1 VRGYLSQCRAALV
14 EEGSA
19 PGLLRRVVLVV
30 AAWAALA
37 VILIL
42 AGEAVAHSSAA
53 DHFDR
58 HVTAVVVAHRAPAL
72 DAAMKAV
79 TWIGSWV
86 ALVVTG
92 LVLVVLTARGRLAV
106 LALPLAVVA
115 WAGESGGVTL
125 AKHVVG
131 RARPPEALW
140 LVRAHGWSWPS
151 GHSATAVLIYT
162 IWAILITSIVRGGGW
177 RAVTWAAAAL
187 AVAAVGFSRIELGVH
202 WTTDVLASLVFVSS
216 WLITLA
222 VLTPRLRAPGGVQR
236 LLVPRSSMRV
246 DPLRSVA
253 PHHGSGTLQGDLSS
267 LRVVE
272 PLNLLVGR
280 GRAAPA

>member
-1 VRGYLSQCRAALV
+1 
-14 EEGSA
+14 
-19 PGLLRRVVLVV
+19 
-30 AAWAALA
+30 
-37 VILIL
+37 
-42 AGEAVAHSSAA
+42 
-53 DHFDR
+53 
-58 HVTAVVVAHRAPAL
+58 
-72 DAAMKAV
+72 
-79 TWIGSWV
+79 V

-187 AVAAVGFSRIELGVH
+187 AVAAVGFSRVELGVH